1 MGDGAECKMHSARCK
16 MKMEISDESRL
27 YGAVSFIRPED
38 KEKDRVC
45 RSPGARNWGLGTRG
59 LRLEARG

>member
-1 MGDGAECKMHSARCK
+1 MGDGAECRMQSARCK
-16 MKMEISDESRL
+16 MKMETLDESRL

-45 RSPGARNWGLGTRG
+45 LSPGARG
-59 LRLEARG
+59 ARK